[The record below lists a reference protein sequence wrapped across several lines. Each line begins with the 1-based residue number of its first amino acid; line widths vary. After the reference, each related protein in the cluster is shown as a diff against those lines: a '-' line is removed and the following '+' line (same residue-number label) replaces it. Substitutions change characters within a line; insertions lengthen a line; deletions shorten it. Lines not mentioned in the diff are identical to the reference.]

1 MNFRTSC
8 FRTAR
13 AWGCVCL
20 CVCAGKVWS
29 LPAVSNE
36 VQSLICPAF
45 LQLPSLDPLCCCTP
59 CPVGAQFAGPCWV
72 LAESKAAYLL
82 LWDRIQNL
90 LPFLCHCSLTK
101 PTSEAAGG
109 SAALPPTSS
118 PSWGT
123 GGSPPALWPLC
134 AARVGSQ
141 QQLGVR
147 LMCPAS
153 SSALPRSI
161 QRGFASLSSWGRFPG
176 LFGRGPITR
185 RVVAFQAEQKILGNV
200 QPRGK
205 ECPSLHPSLFCLAS
219 ADFQKERIVFFYF
232 SINGW
237 KRCWGPFS
245 Q

>member
-1 MNFRTSC
+1 MC
-8 FRTAR
+8 A
-13 AWGCVCL
+13 CVCVL
-20 CVCAGKVWS
+20 GRCG
-29 LPAVSNE
+29 
-36 VQSLICPAF
+36 AF
-45 LQLPSLDPLCCCTP
+45 LLFLTKSRASSAQRFCSFPAWIP
-59 CPVGAQFAGPCWV
+59 CAAARPARWEQFAGPPRPCWI

-90 LPFLCHCSLTK
+90 LPFLCHRSLTK
-101 PTSEAAGG
+101 PTSEAVGG

-118 PSWGT
+118 PSWGA

-147 LMCPAS
+147 LTCPAS

-161 QRGFASLSSWGRFPG
+161 QRGFASLSSRGRFPG
-176 LFGRGPITR
+176 LFGRGPVTR

-219 ADFQKERIVFFYF
+219 ADFQKERIVFFLF
-232 SINGW
+232 FNQCLEAMLGS
-237 KRCWGPFS
+237 FF
-245 Q
+245 

>member
-1 MNFRTSC
+1 MC
-8 FRTAR
+8 A
-13 AWGCVCL
+13 CVCVL
-20 CVCAGKVWS
+20 GRCG
-29 LPAVSNE
+29 
-36 VQSLICPAF
+36 AF
-45 LQLPSLDPLCCCTP
+45 LLFLTKSRASSAQCFCSFPAWIP
-59 CPVGAQFAGPCWV
+59 CAAARPARWEQFAGPPRPCWI

-90 LPFLCHCSLTK
+90 LPFLCHRSLTK
-101 PTSEAAGG
+101 PTSEAVGG

-118 PSWGT
+118 PSWGA

-147 LMCPAS
+147 LTCPAS
-153 SSALPRSI
+153 SSAMPRSI
-161 QRGFASLSSWGRFPG
+161 QRGFASLSSRGRFPG
-176 LFGRGPITR
+176 LFGRGPVTR

-232 SINGW
+232 SINAW
-237 KRCWGPFS
+237 K
-245 Q
+245 

>member
-1 MNFRTSC
+1 MC
-8 FRTAR
+8 A
-13 AWGCVCL
+13 CVCVL
-20 CVCAGKVWS
+20 GRCG
-29 LPAVSNE
+29 
-36 VQSLICPAF
+36 AF
-45 LQLPSLDPLCCCTP
+45 LLLLTKSRASSAQRFCSFPAWIP
-59 CPVGAQFAGPCWV
+59 CAAARPARWEQFAGPPRPCWI

-90 LPFLCHCSLTK
+90 LPFLCHRSLTK
-101 PTSEAAGG
+101 PTSEAVGG

-118 PSWGT
+118 PSWGA

-147 LMCPAS
+147 LTCPAS

-161 QRGFASLSSWGRFPG
+161 QRGFASLSSRGRFPG
-176 LFGRGPITR
+176 LFGRGPVTR

-219 ADFQKERIVFFYF
+219 ADFQKERIVFFLF
-232 SINGW
+232 FNQWLEAMLGS
-237 KRCWGPFS
+237 FF
-245 Q
+245 